1 MDELRLLEAYHPDR
15 AAAQRYDSLLG
26 LDSHKEAL
34 LSYLAMHFDT
44 RRIERWSRKHH
55 RKGLPALELVRSKS
69 PLILLSGDV
78 GCGKTALANTVGT
91 PLAKELDRKV
101 VCLETPSDL
110 RGWGR
115 VGEISARVTSAF
127 EQAEARARDVGC
139 GVLIIDEGDDLA
151 TDRSQMQAHHEDRA
165 GLNVLVKRLD
175 NVARSGAP
183 LTVLLITNR
192 LGAIDPA
199 IVRRAGLH
207 LTFQRPDAAIRREVF
222 ARVLDSVDYR
232 EEDLDTL
239 VRASEQNGIPY
250 SFSDITERLVGLSL
264 RRALATDRPF
274 GVEILTEVLATIS
287 PSPLIR

>member
-1 MDELRLLEAYHPDR
+1 MNELRLLEAHHPDR
-15 AAAQRYDSLLG
+15 TAAQRYDSLLG

-44 RRIERWSRKHH
+44 QRIERWSRKHH
-55 RKGLPALELVRSKS
+55 RKGLPALQLVRSKS
-69 PLILLSGDV
+69 PLVLLSGDV

-101 VCLETPSDL
+101 VCLETPSDV

-127 EQAEARARDVGC
+127 EQAEARARDTGC
-139 GVLIIDEGDDLA
+139 GLLIIDEGDDLA

-175 NVARSGAP
+175 NVTRSEAP
-183 LTVLLITNR
+183 LAVLLITNR

-207 LTFQRPDAAIRREVF
+207 LTFQRPDAETRRELF
-222 ARVLDSVDYR
+222 ARILDSVDCR
-232 EEDLDTL
+232 EEDLNML
-239 VRASEQNGIPY
+239 VKASEANGVPY
-250 SFSDITERLVGLSL
+250 SFSDLTERLVGLSL

-274 GVEILTEVLATIS
+274 SIDILTEVLATIS